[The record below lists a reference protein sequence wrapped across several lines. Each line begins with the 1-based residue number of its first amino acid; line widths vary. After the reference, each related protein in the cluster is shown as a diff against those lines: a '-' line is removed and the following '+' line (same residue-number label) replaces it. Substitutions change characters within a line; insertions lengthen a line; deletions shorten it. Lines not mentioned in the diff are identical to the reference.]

1 MKKLLA
7 SILLVACGLAYGAT
21 FNLFSPANGV
31 LKGSAST
38 YITTSATSTD
48 VKGLWTGTCDSSTYL
63 RGDGSCQTPPGTG
76 GGTVNNVALSTPSVF
91 SVAGSPITTTG
102 TLAIT
107 FATGQTANQFLAT
120 PDGTTGALSLRSI
133 LLADLPT
140 ITAAKGGTGVA
151 TLTGIAKGNGTS
163 AFTAAAAADVYGL
176 WSGTCS
182 ASTFLRG
189 DGSCQAA
196 GAGSV
201 TSVALTVPSG
211 FSVSGSPVTTSGTL
225 AISGTLNP
233 AAGGTGVATLTGIAK
248 GNGTSAFTVA
258 ASGDVT
264 GLWGGTCNGTTYLRG
279 DGSCQTPPTGGTLA
293 NPTATIG
300 LTAINGS
307 AGTGMRSDGAPALSQ
322 AIAPSWTATHTWT
335 AAASAAVP
343 NISLNNSAPV
353 MTLVESD
360 QGTDGKVWRWN
371 ANNGVMTFGTLTD
384 AFGSVKN
391 WVAATR
397 SADVITNVS
406 LGNTTDNPTFMTLGT
421 GASTFG
427 GAVNITGVATFSTQA
442 QLLNG
447 NAATPSL
454 SFTSDTDTGL
464 YRVSANSLGFSAGG
478 SLIASVDS
486 TGAAVTGT
494 VTATSTISGSN
505 LSSAGGA
512 NPSAAIGLTATNGS
526 AITYMRSDATPA
538 LSQAIVPTWTGLH
551 TFSNANLGIALI
563 SSAASVPITFTPTG
577 FDAWRMG
584 AGNVLG
590 DDFGIYN
597 TTRSR
602 SAIEISGGATG
613 GGVTIKTPGGGTAL
627 IVNAASSSNAAVNLA
642 SGTLQIGG
650 SAGSSGQ
657 VITSNGSSAAPTWGT
672 PTGGTVTSVGITAPA
687 FLSVSGSPVTSSGT
701 LALSYSG
708 VALPVANGGTGGT
721 LSTGTGDVVLA
732 TSPTLITPALGTP
745 SAGVL
750 TNATGL
756 PLSTGVTGILPV
768 ANGGI
773 GVGTLTGVAK
783 GNGTSAFTVATSTDI
798 KGLWTGTCDSTTFLR
813 GDGSCQTPT
822 AGSGTVTSVALSAPS
837 IFSVSGSPV
846 TSTGTLALTFASGQ
860 TANQILASPSGSSG
874 AVSLRALTVT
884 DLPAV
889 PLSSGVSGTLPVA
902 NGGTG
907 VTSSTGSGSNVL
919 STSPTL
925 VTPALG
931 TPSAAV
937 LTNATGLPLNTGVTG
952 NLPVANL
959 NSGTGATAS
968 TFWAGDATWKS
979 AAAVTTGSF
988 TATLTGMTSATT
1000 GTINYRIVGNVAYL
1014 WTQAS
1019 ILGTSNNTSLQ
1030 INGWPGA
1037 ITPAHDHEAFCT
1049 VTDNSVSSVIAAC
1062 DASQAGNQI
1071 IVNRTFTAS
1080 GLKGLSAI
1088 FTMSYPLD

>member
-1 MKKLLA
+1 MGTFDMKKILA
-7 SILLVACGLAYGAT
+7 SVLLITCGLAYGAT
-21 FNLFSPANGV
+21 YNLFSPANGV

-38 YITTSATSTD
+38 YITTSATYSDLTA
-48 VKGLWTGTCDSSTYL
+48 LFSGTCSSSTYL

-76 GGTVNNVALSTPSVF
+76 GGTVNNVALTAPSVF

-107 FATGQTANQFLAT
+107 FATGQTANQFMAT

-140 ITAAKGGTGVA
+140 ITVARGGTGA
-151 TLTGIAKGNGTS
+151 TTLTGPLKGNGTS
-163 AFTAAAAADVYGL
+163 AFTVAAAADIYGL

-182 ASTFLRG
+182 SSTFLRG
-189 DGSCQAA
+189 DGSCQVA
-196 GAGSV
+196 GTGSV

-211 FSVSGSPVTTSGTL
+211 FSVSGSPVTASGTL

-264 GLWGGTCNGTTYLRG
+264 GLWGGTCDGTTYLRG

-335 AAASAAVP
+335 SAASAAVP

-371 ANNGVMTFGTLTD
+371 ANGGVMTFGTLTD
-384 AFGSVKN
+384 AFGSVRN
-391 WVAATR
+391 WLAATR
-397 SADVITNVS
+397 SANTVTNVS
-406 LGNTTDNPTFMTLGT
+406 VGNATDNPTFMTLGT
-421 GASTFG
+421 GATTFG

-447 NAATPSL
+447 SAATPSL
-454 SFTSDTDTGL
+454 SFTSDTDTGV
-464 YRVSANSLGFSAGG
+464 YRVGANSLGFSAGG
-478 SLIASVDS
+478 SLITSVDS
-486 TGAAVTGT
+486 TGIAVAGAVSATG
-494 VTATSTISGSN
+494 TISGSN
-505 LSSAGGA
+505 LSSSGGA
-512 NPSAAIGLTATNGS
+512 NPSATIGLTATNGS
-526 AITYMRSDATPA
+526 AITYMRSDAAPA

-551 TFSNANLGIALI
+551 TFSNANLGIALV

-627 IVNAASSSNAAVNLA
+627 IVNAASSSNAAINLA

-650 SAGSSGQ
+650 SAGTNGQ
-657 VITSNGSSAAPTWGT
+657 VLTTSGSGSAPTWTT
-672 PTGGTVTSVGITAPA
+672 PTTGTVTSVAMTVPSV
-687 FLSVSGSPVTSSGT
+687 LSVSGSPVTTSGT
-701 LALSYSG
+701 LA
-708 VALPVANGGTGGT
+708 V
-721 LSTGTGDVVLA
+721 
-732 TSPTLITPALGTP
+732 
-745 SAGVL
+745 
-750 TNATGL
+750 
-756 PLSTGVTGILPV
+756 
-768 ANGGI
+768 
-773 GVGTLTGVAK
+773 
-783 GNGTSAFTVATSTDI
+783 
-798 KGLWTGTCDSTTFLR
+798 
-813 GDGSCQTPT
+813 
-822 AGSGTVTSVALSAPS
+822 
-837 IFSVSGSPV
+837 
-846 TSTGTLALTFASGQ
+846 TFAGGQ
-860 TANQILASPSGSSG
+860 TANQVLASPSGSSG
-874 AVSLRALTVT
+874 AISLRTLTAT
-884 DLPAV
+884 DLPSV
-889 PLSSGVSGTLPVA
+889 PLASGVSGTLPVA

-931 TPSAAV
+931 TPSAVVLTNATGLPLTTGVTGTLPVANGGTGVTTSTGTGNTVLSTSPTLVTPALGTPSAAV
-937 LTNATGLPLNTGVTG
+937 LTNATGLPLSTGVTG

-968 TFWAGDATWKS
+968 TFWAGDATWKG
-979 AAAVTTGSF
+979 AASVDTGTA

-1000 GTINYRIVGNVAYL
+1000 FTLGYRVIGNVAYL
-1014 WTQAS
+1014 FVSSGTS
-1019 ILGTSNNTSLQ
+1019 SGTSNSTSMTLT
-1030 INGWPGA
+1030 GL
-1037 ITPAHDHEAFCT
+1037 PAAVVPVHDRSGGMP
-1049 VTDNSVSSVIAAC
+1049 VTDNGPKNAMWVISGGATTITFYQCATGSC
-1062 DASQAGNQI
+1062 STTGFSAGSTTKGPITGWQI
-1071 IVNRTFTAS
+1071 
-1080 GLKGLSAI
+1080 
-1088 FTMSYPLD
+1088 SYPLD